1 MKESLS
7 DEVVFYFSAT
17 YGPVDPMALVEIVPT
32 TWPPIAIHVIEAD
45 NDRNHITLFTTGMS
59 NEPMVVPKGYES
71 FQYAELYIQLP
82 ADRPSKIGGQ
92 VNAAHLWA
100 VDLMRSIASRP
111 HEKRSWIGGHLA
123 FTKARNTLPPPF
135 TSVLLFA
142 RDHFTSEDGRVVQL
156 YHVSL
161 LHTEE
166 RHLDSTQGIPKLFSA
181 LDRNNV
187 SFVTDLNR
195 KPFLDPLPWHVA
207 FLNAL
212 GSILY
217 LFIPIL
223 LVLWI
228 CIPGMGWASLA
239 AFIGI
244 ILTIFA
250 IRVVRSRIEQS
261 GLQDLNS
268 NGLAPHPGPWQD
280 ALRTILAQNGGKFE
294 RV

>member
-1 MKESLS
+1 MKESVS
-7 DEVVFYFSAT
+7 DEVVSYLSAT

-45 NDRNHITLFTTGMS
+45 NDRNRLTLFTTGMS
-59 NEPMVVPKGYES
+59 NEAMVVPKGYES

-82 ADRPSKIGGQ
+82 ADQPFKIDGQ
-92 VNAAHLWA
+92 VNPYHLWA

-111 HEKRSWIGGHLA
+111 HEKRSWIGGHVA
-123 FTKARNTLPPPF
+123 FTKPKHTLPPPF
-135 TSVLLFA
+135 TSVFLFA

-161 LHTEE
+161 LYTEE

-195 KPFLDPLPWHVA
+195 KPFLDPLPVHVA

-212 GSILY
+212 GSILSY
-217 LFIPIL
+217 FPHICLFISAHFGL
-223 LVLWI
+223 SDTVTCRLQV
-228 CIPGMGWASLA
+228 GVQA
-239 AFIGI
+239 ALSF
-244 ILTIFA
+244 L
-250 IRVVRSRIEQS
+250 
-261 GLQDLNS
+261 
-268 NGLAPHPGPWQD
+268 
-280 ALRTILAQNGGKFE
+280 
-294 RV
+294 